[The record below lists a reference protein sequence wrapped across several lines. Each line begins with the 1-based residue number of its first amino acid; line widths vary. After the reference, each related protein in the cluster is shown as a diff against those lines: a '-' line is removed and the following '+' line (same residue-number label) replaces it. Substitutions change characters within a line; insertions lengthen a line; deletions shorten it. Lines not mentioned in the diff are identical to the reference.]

1 MSCNYCS
8 LIYCCVATVDGG
20 IKNSSEV
27 SSNSSTRSAV
37 MSPSAALMQTFK
49 GISRQSRQHDDEIE
63 TTSPI
68 SYIRSAVMSPS
79 ATFAQNFNGILR
91 QNETESEGSSTYSEA
106 DDSSTYSEADHFSL
120 SSEDIEPN
128 NENGFPARHFA
139 RVVANQDSS
148 TCSEEGRESDSVR
161 PIEVASSIFAELSFG
176 ATTKKTAPSV
186 AAAPAPAPLPATAAE
201 SNQDRIAK
209 SAAAP
214 LFDEATTSPSSND
227 ISEDVAQQE
236 ESGVEESLRAQLR
249 AVEKIEGD
257 ALQYEGEASHIE
269 HHLVELQNR
278 NGTLQQNVTNM
289 NELEVRMSKLIV
301 EKSIRAQGIQRMS
314 SELKQRKVTAD
325 QRKEA
330 AKKSVETKIQQAKL
344 VTNKNERLAVIGE
357 EQHRRT
363 TALQK
368 IGDATQKDIEALLRE
383 NERSV
388 ILAPPVNST
397 NVLPYY
403 APRLAIQHE
412 EGIASPPHRPLSD
425 APPLL
430 LCADP
435 NAPPVGALDAQKSPL
450 QTARRIRANAHSILA
465 LASTSE
471 SQFMSSVS
479 ETPGT
484 IVDVV
489 TKDDELTMLADLLT
503 NFDTLSSPGE
513 YTILAPTDD
522 AFYDAFGGDSPPPK
536 ICAIVKYHCIRGI
549 DSSTNMTD
557 GLELTTIQGGTIR
570 FKGDENTMT
579 VAGSSN
585 QKVANIVKTGIPASN
600 GVIHKIDSLI
610 CSQNLLEELGLRNEG
625 CETPSM
631 SSNIESTESKE
642 FEGDEVT
649 MTIAGSSDEKWLR
662 NEGCET
668 PSMSSNIESTESK
681 ELEGD
686 EVTMTIAGSSDEK
699 RLRNEGCETPSMS
712 SNIESTES
720 KELEGKEV
728 TMAIA
733 GSSDEKRLRNEGCE
747 APSMSSNIE
756 PTESTETPNH
766 YHFHHGNSTGKKFY
780 EVLDIT
786 RSADADG
793 IKVAYHNQ
801 CLIWHPDKNKDS
813 VESKDRFVQI
823 KEAYETLNNPVS
835 RDSYDRYCS
844 CIEEKLKKRNPKD
857 MNAYRGRQQES
868 GIPTL
873 ASKSIIFNAKFN
885 YEVKRDCIKSEL
897 KVLASTINQMNNSDP
912 ALVELKKKAEWLGQK
927 VMVNEEA
934 FECVNEIEEH
944 YSQLEG
950 LRGKK
955 SIAKKHLE
963 IARLGATSERKR
975 SASFKPFESVVPKD
989 TKPEDTFSVTVPEDI
1004 QPEDE
1009 FEINVRDRDIK
1020 IQCPVD
1026 CGPGSSLLITASN
1039 NRPTTVKKSLKR
1051 QKNNEVQDR
1060 LNKVRKSLEI
1070 DFETV
1075 PGSFCRT
1082 RSRTRSRTQ
1091 SLANEEKNM

>member
-91 QNETESEGSSTYSEA
+91 QNETESDGSSTYSEA

-363 TALQK
+363 TVLQK
-368 IGDATQKDIEALLRE
+368 VGDATQKDIEALLRE

-503 NFDTLSSPGE
+503 GFDTLSSPGE

-549 DSSTNMTD
+549 VSSTNMTD

-642 FEGDEVT
+642 FEG
-649 MTIAGSSDEKWLR
+649 
-662 NEGCET
+662 N
-668 PSMSSNIESTESK
+668 
-681 ELEGD
+681 

>member
-1 MSCNYCS
+1 MFSNY
-8 LIYCCVATVDGG
+8 YCVATVDGG
-20 IKNSSEV
+20 IENSNARSRV
-27 SSNSSTRSAV
+27 STSSKVPSNSSTRSAV
-37 MSPSAALMQTFK
+37 LSPSAALMQTFK
-49 GISRQSRQHDDEIE
+49 GISRQHDDETE
-63 TTSPI
+63 TTSSIPH
-68 SYIRSAVMSPS
+68 IRSAVMSPS

-227 ISEDVAQQE
+227 ISEDVAQQK

-435 NAPPVGALDAQKSPL
+435 NAPPVRALDAQKSPL

-549 DSSTNMTD
+549 VSSTNMTD

-642 FEGDEVT
+642 FEGNEVT
-649 MTIAGSSDEKWLR
+649 MTIAGSSDEKW
-662 NEGCET
+662 
-668 PSMSSNIESTESK
+668 
-681 ELEGD
+681 
-686 EVTMTIAGSSDEK
+686 
-699 RLRNEGCETPSMS
+699 LRNEGCETPSMS

-766 YHFHHGNSTGKKFY
+766 YHQFHHGNSTGKKFY

-1091 SLANEEKNM
+1091 SLVNEEKNM

>member
-549 DSSTNMTD
+549 VSSTNMTD

-642 FEGDEVT
+642 F
-649 MTIAGSSDEKWLR
+649 
-662 NEGCET
+662 
-668 PSMSSNIESTESK
+668 
-681 ELEGD
+681 EGD

>member
-1 MSCNYCS
+1 
-8 LIYCCVATVDGG
+8 
-20 IKNSSEV
+20 
-27 SSNSSTRSAV
+27 
-37 MSPSAALMQTFK
+37 
-49 GISRQSRQHDDEIE
+49 
-63 TTSPI
+63 
-68 SYIRSAVMSPS
+68 
-79 ATFAQNFNGILR
+79 
-91 QNETESEGSSTYSEA
+91 
-106 DDSSTYSEADHFSL
+106 
-120 SSEDIEPN
+120 
-128 NENGFPARHFA
+128 
-139 RVVANQDSS
+139 
-148 TCSEEGRESDSVR
+148 
-161 PIEVASSIFAELSFG
+161 
-176 ATTKKTAPSV
+176 
-186 AAAPAPAPLPATAAE
+186 
-201 SNQDRIAK
+201 
-209 SAAAP
+209 
-214 LFDEATTSPSSND
+214 
-227 ISEDVAQQE
+227 
-236 ESGVEESLRAQLR
+236 
-249 AVEKIEGD
+249 
-257 ALQYEGEASHIE
+257 
-269 HHLVELQNR
+269 
-278 NGTLQQNVTNM
+278 
-289 NELEVRMSKLIV
+289 
-301 EKSIRAQGIQRMS
+301 
-314 SELKQRKVTAD
+314 
-325 QRKEA
+325 
-330 AKKSVETKIQQAKL
+330 
-344 VTNKNERLAVIGE
+344 
-357 EQHRRT
+357 
-363 TALQK
+363 
-368 IGDATQKDIEALLRE
+368 
-383 NERSV
+383 
-388 ILAPPVNST
+388 
-397 NVLPYY
+397 
-403 APRLAIQHE
+403 
-412 EGIASPPHRPLSD
+412 
-425 APPLL
+425 
-430 LCADP
+430 
-435 NAPPVGALDAQKSPL
+435 
-450 QTARRIRANAHSILA
+450 
-465 LASTSE
+465 
-471 SQFMSSVS
+471 
-479 ETPGT
+479 
-484 IVDVV
+484 
-489 TKDDELTMLADLLT
+489 
-503 NFDTLSSPGE
+503 
-513 YTILAPTDD
+513 
-522 AFYDAFGGDSPPPK
+522 
-536 ICAIVKYHCIRGI
+536 
-549 DSSTNMTD
+549 
-557 GLELTTIQGGTIR
+557 
-570 FKGDENTMT
+570 
-579 VAGSSN
+579 
-585 QKVANIVKTGIPASN
+585 
-600 GVIHKIDSLI
+600 
-610 CSQNLLEELGLRNEG
+610 
-625 CETPSM
+625 
-631 SSNIESTESKE
+631 
-642 FEGDEVT
+642 
-649 MTIAGSSDEKWLR
+649 
-662 NEGCET
+662 
-668 PSMSSNIESTESK
+668 
-681 ELEGD
+681 
-686 EVTMTIAGSSDEK
+686 
-699 RLRNEGCETPSMS
+699 
-712 SNIESTES
+712 
-720 KELEGKEV
+720 
-728 TMAIA
+728 MAIA

-835 RDSYDRYCS
+835 RDSYDRYFS

>member
-91 QNETESEGSSTYSEA
+91 QNETESDGSSTYSEA

-201 SNQDRIAK
+201 SKQDRIAK

-503 NFDTLSSPGE
+503 GFDTLSSPGE

-549 DSSTNMTD
+549 VSSTNITD

-642 FEGDEVT
+642 FEG
-649 MTIAGSSDEKWLR
+649 
-662 NEGCET
+662 N
-668 PSMSSNIESTESK
+668 
-681 ELEGD
+681 

-720 KELEGKEV
+720 KEFEGKEV

-733 GSSDEKRLRNEGCE
+733 RSSDEKRLRNEGCE

-955 SIAKKHLE
+955 STAKKHLE